1 MYLIIFLQIECN
13 INEWISGTKIEV
25 TFWAEDY
32 RAIYDSHVDSLN
44 SFGKYSKS
52 KGVDLL
58 GLLQSSPYNFGR

>member
-1 MYLIIFLQIECN
+1 MNLIKSLQIEAN
-13 INEWISGTKIEV
+13 LDESGTNSEV

-32 RAIYDSHVDSLN
+32 RAIYDGHVLSLN

-58 GLLQSSPYNFGR
+58 GLLQRRLYNLNYG